1 MISVAKIAHL
11 FRIRSIKH
19 RLFRHFF
26 NKHALLCRRIPPGRQ
41 SGTHLVPHEGMNIRD
56 FREKYWRYSLIVL
69 ILGLGALLTAELALF
84 LGGLLGALTIYILL
98 RGQMR
103 RLAAR
108 GWRRSAAASLLLV
121 EAVVVFLIPVSLMV
135 WIIVDRIQ
143 DFAADPQAIVGPLK
157 QLAELVRERTGYD
170 LLHGDNFSSL
180 VAFSTRLAQSVVGG
194 IMNFGINLVVLLFV
208 LYFMLIGGPRMEE
221 YLRRLLPFSE
231 PVSAQVLREVHTIV
245 RSNAIG
251 VPVLALAQGIVAYV
265 GYLLFG
271 APEALLW
278 GVVSCV
284 ATIIPVVGTMLV
296 WLPLAGYL
304 ALTGHWGAAIGLG
317 LYGILVIAQAD
328 NVVRMLLQRRMADTH
343 PLVTVF
349 GVAAGL
355 PLFGFMGVIF
365 GPLMLAILLFCI
377 DLFKRCYVDGASN
390 ETLPAAEARGSRG

>member
-1 MISVAKIAHL
+1 
-11 FRIRSIKH
+11 
-19 RLFRHFF
+19 
-26 NKHALLCRRIPPGRQ
+26 
-41 SGTHLVPHEGMNIRD
+41 MNIRD

-69 ILGLGALLTAELALF
+69 ILVLGTVLAAELTLF
-84 LGGLLGALTIYILL
+84 LGGVLGALTIYILL

-108 GWRRSAAASLLLV
+108 GWRRSLAATLLLV
-121 EAVVVFLIPVSLMV
+121 EAVVLFLIPVSLMV
-135 WIIVDRIQ
+135 WMFVDRIQ
-143 DFAADPQAIVGPLK
+143 DFAADPQAVVGPLK
-157 QLAELVRERTGYD
+157 QLAELIRQRTGYD
-170 LLHGDNFSSL
+170 VLHGDNLSSL
-180 VAFSTRLAQSVVGG
+180 VAFSTRFAQSVVGG
-194 IMNFGINLVVLLFV
+194 IMNFGINLVVLLFM

-231 PVSAQVLREVHTIV
+231 PVSRQVVHEIRTIV

-265 GYLLFG
+265 GYLIFG

-278 GVVSCV
+278 GVVSCI

-296 WLPLAGYL
+296 WVPLAAYL

-317 LYGILVIAQAD
+317 LYGTLVIAQAD

-365 GPLMLAILLFCI
+365 GPLMLAMLLFCI
-377 DLFKRCYVDGASN
+377 DLFKRCYVDGTPN
-390 ETLPAAEARGSRG
+390 ETLLAAEARGSRG